1 MTDRIEGRI
10 NLGDGVTRSLKGLG
24 IPEGATVQVSLLRL
38 TRRTNTSLS
47 SQCLQLVVEV
57 VAAGSPKVM
66 SQEAWTYS
74 EDSFRT
80 ASYKVYGTVF
90 NPKVERNVR
99 RPPPPP
105 PVAAMQIPIATEE
118 TPLLLSEKQ
127 AMHDELDEADGYR
140 SRLGAMFCC
149 G

>member
-1 MTDRIEGRI
+1 
-10 NLGDGVTRSLKGLG
+10 
-24 IPEGATVQVSLLRL
+24 
-38 TRRTNTSLS
+38 
-47 SQCLQLVVEV
+47 
-57 VAAGSPKVM
+57 M

-90 NPKVERNVR
+90 NPKVERNVH

-105 PVAAMQIPIATEE
+105 PAAAMQIPIATEE

-127 AMHDELDEADGYR
+127 AMLEELGEADSYR

>member
-1 MTDRIEGRI
+1 LTDRIEGRI

-24 IPEGATVQVSLLRL
+24 IPEGATV
-38 TRRTNTSLS
+38 
-47 SQCLQLVVEV
+47 QLVVEV